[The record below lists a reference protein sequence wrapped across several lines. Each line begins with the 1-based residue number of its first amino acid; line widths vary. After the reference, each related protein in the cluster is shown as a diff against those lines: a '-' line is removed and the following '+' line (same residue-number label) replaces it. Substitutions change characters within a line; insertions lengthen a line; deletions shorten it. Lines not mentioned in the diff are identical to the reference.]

1 MLAHLTKGPGWD
13 SPEAWYFLG
22 KAYGMQG
29 RKGEERRCL
38 DFALGLSEGRGVR
51 AVGGFGGALGAGGV

>member
-1 MLAHLTKGPGWD
+1 
-13 SPEAWYFLG
+13 
-22 KAYGMQG
+22 MQG

-38 DFALGLSEGRGVR
+38 DFTLGLSEGRGVR

>member
-1 MLAHLTKGPGWD
+1 
-13 SPEAWYFLG
+13 
-22 KAYGMQG
+22 MQG